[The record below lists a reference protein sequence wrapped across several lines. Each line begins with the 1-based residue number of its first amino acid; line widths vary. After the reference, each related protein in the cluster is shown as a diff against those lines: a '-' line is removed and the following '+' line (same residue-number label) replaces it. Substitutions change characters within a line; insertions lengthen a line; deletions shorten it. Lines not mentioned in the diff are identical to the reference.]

1 MLTKFSEVKVSLN
14 EREENKSK
22 MKWND
27 TANTRRNT
35 HTKQSEII
43 KKRNESKE
51 IKIGG
56 VPDIGGDIQKEI
68 TEKNEIEM
76 RRAIDKHKTQMELQ
90 NGIIIIIIERELD
103 EMKAVART
111 VMLKGGGTIQCV

>member
-43 KKRNESKE
+43 KKTKREQRN
-51 IKIGG
+51 
-56 VPDIGGDIQKEI
+56 
-68 TEKNEIEM
+68 KN
-76 RRAIDKHKTQMELQ
+76 RRGTRHRRGHL
-90 NGIIIIIIERELD
+90 ERNN
-103 EMKAVART
+103 
-111 VMLKGGGTIQCV
+111 

>member
-14 EREENKSK
+14 EREQNKSK
-22 MKWND
+22 TKWND

-56 VPDIGGDIQKEI
+56 VPDIGGDI
-68 TEKNEIEM
+68 
-76 RRAIDKHKTQMELQ
+76 
-90 NGIIIIIIERELD
+90 
-103 EMKAVART
+103 
-111 VMLKGGGTIQCV
+111 

>member
-43 KKRNESKE
+43 KNE
-51 IKIGG
+51 
-56 VPDIGGDIQKEI
+56 
-68 TEKNEIEM
+68 T
-76 RRAIDKHKTQMELQ
+76 RAKK
-90 NGIIIIIIERELD
+90 
-103 EMKAVART
+103 
-111 VMLKGGGTIQCV
+111 